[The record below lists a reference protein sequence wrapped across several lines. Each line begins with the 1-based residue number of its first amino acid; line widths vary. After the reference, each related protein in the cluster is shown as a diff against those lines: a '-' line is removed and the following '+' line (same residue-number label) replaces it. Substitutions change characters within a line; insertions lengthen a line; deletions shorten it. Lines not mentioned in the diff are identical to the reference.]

1 MFIKLFWADLKM
13 LMRNRQALMFA
24 LIFPLVFTCIFGFFF
39 GKNTTLG
46 AIDIAYNP
54 LTETGLSANL
64 VKALEA
70 SELFKINQVSSSD
83 IDASRTKVQKSEIS
97 AVVIIPEGFGDINN
111 PAAPKS
117 VKVLYDP
124 ANSQVNAAL
133 LGFIDK
139 FLTAT
144 NFNIQQ
150 AQTIFTL
157 EEEKI
162 NTRELTYFDFVL
174 AGILGMA
181 LMNSS
186 IIGIAVSMS
195 KYREDQILKRITTT
209 PLPAW
214 KFIIAELTSRLVVNI
229 IQITVIL
236 VIGVYGFGAHVY
248 GNIFL
253 VYALAMLGAILF
265 QLIGFVVASV
275 AKTTDAAQGFAT
287 AIMIPMMF
295 LAGVFF
301 PIDQLPK
308 WLYSIVQYLPLAPL
322 LRMIRNVILDNLSPL
337 ENPRNMILVFSWIVV
352 CLGISV
358 WKFRLAKE

>member
-1 MFIKLFWADLKM
+1 MFLKLFWANIKM
-13 LMRNRQALMFA
+13 LVRNRQALLFA

-46 AIDIAYNP
+46 AVDVINNSQ
-54 LTETGLSANL
+54 TELAKGL
-64 VKALEA
+64 VTALED
-70 SELFKINQVSSSD
+70 SKLFKINQTTDLESAKDEV
-83 IDASRTKVQKSEIS
+83 KKSVIS
-97 AVVIIPEGFGDINN
+97 AVVLIPENFGDFTN
-111 PAAPKS
+111 PGAPKT
-117 VKVLYDP
+117 VKVIYDP

-133 LGFIDK
+133 LGFVNQ
-139 FLTAT
+139 FLTAA

-150 AQTIFTL
+150 AQAVFTL

-162 NTRELTYFDFVL
+162 NTRELSYFDFVL
-174 AGILGMA
+174 TGILGMA

-209 PLPAW
+209 PLASW
-214 KFIIAELTSRLVVNI
+214 KFIIAEITSRLVVNI
-229 IQITVIL
+229 IQISVIL
-236 VIGVYGFGAHVY
+236 AVGIYFFDAHIY

-253 VYALAMLGAILF
+253 VYALAVLGAILF
-265 QLIGFVVASV
+265 QLIGFVVSSI

-287 AIMIPMMF
+287 VVTIPMMF

-308 WLYSIVQYLPLAPL
+308 WLYNIVQYFPLAPL
-322 LRMIRNVILDNLSPL
+322 LRMIRNVTLDDLSPL
-337 ENPRNMILVFSWIVV
+337 ENPRNMILVVSWVV
-352 CLGISV
+352 ICLAVSS
-358 WKFRLAKE
+358 WKFRLSDE